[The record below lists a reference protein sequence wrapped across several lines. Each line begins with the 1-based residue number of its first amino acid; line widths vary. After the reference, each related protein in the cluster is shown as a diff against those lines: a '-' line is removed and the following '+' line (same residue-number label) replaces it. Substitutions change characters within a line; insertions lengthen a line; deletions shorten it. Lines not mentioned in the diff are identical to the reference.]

1 MDKEPI
7 SLTYAIAESNPFQQ
21 GVPTKLSDLKPQI
34 FVVGFL
40 ASKQT
45 KKKKKN
51 TKTKAFRIKAL
62 EPPNQNI
69 VNIKK
74 VLEQSVNMVLKPGLD
89 RTGRPG

>member
-21 GVPTKLSDLKPQI
+21 KVPTKLSDLKPHI
-34 FVVGFL
+34 FVMGFL

-45 KKKKKN
+45 KKKKN
-51 TKTKAFRIKAL
+51 TKTKGFRIKAL

-69 VNIKK
+69 INIKK
-74 VLEQSVNMVLKPGLD
+74 VLEQSVNMVLKPRLD
-89 RTGRPG
+89 RIGRSG

>member
-21 GVPTKLSDLKPQI
+21 KVPTKLSDLKPQI
-34 FVVGFL
+34 FVMGFL

-45 KKKKKN
+45 QKKN
-51 TKTKAFRIKAL
+51 TKTKGFRIKAL

-89 RTGRPG
+89 RIGRSG

>member
-21 GVPTKLSDLKPQI
+21 KVPTKLSDLKPHI
-34 FVVGFL
+34 FVMGFL

-45 KKKKKN
+45 QKKN

-74 VLEQSVNMVLKPGLD
+74 VLEQFVNMVLKPRLD
-89 RTGRPG
+89 RIGRSG